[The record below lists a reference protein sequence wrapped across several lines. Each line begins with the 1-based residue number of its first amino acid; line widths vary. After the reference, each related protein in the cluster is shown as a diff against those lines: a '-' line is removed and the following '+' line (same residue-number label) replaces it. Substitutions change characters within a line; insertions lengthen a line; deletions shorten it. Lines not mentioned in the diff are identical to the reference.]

1 METEKQPIW
10 RNGSKIHDL
19 YLFLAK
25 CIFVPILNNYSS
37 TRLQYYC
44 FKSIFNNSG
53 QESTPR
59 GFWDY
64 CCSLV
69 QIWGSKTNPRQREE
83 TQGCMRIQVDCC
95 FQYYFQEE
103 IWLLTLPVCPDSL

>member
-37 TRLQYYC
+37 TTLKYYC

-53 QESTPR
+53 QESTPW
-59 GFWDY
+59 GFWDH

-69 QIWGSKTNPRQREE
+69 QIWGSKTNPRQRAE
-83 TQGCMRIQVDCC
+83 TQGCNLYED
-95 FQYYFQEE
+95 
-103 IWLLTLPVCPDSL
+103 PS